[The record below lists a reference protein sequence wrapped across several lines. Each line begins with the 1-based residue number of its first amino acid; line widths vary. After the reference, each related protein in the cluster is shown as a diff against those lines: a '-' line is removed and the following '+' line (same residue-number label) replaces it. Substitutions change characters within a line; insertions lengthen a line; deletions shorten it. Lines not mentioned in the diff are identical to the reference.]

1 MLLTPAGA
9 PKLRVWGP
17 RDHMLGQRWQLM
29 GWVTRV
35 EFQSLSKP

>member
-1 MLLTPAGA
+1 MLYPGSWSTKVEGVGSQ
-9 PKLRVWGP
+9 R
-17 RDHMLGQRWQLM
+17 RLGQRWQLM